1 MGFPA
6 LIDYRIHLQKTMS
19 EIVPKFDGHAQ
30 RPMEN
35 ARLMENLVTP
45 SQPSTPVVPP
55 AMENAEP
62 AFFGGYRPTTGGFD
76 ELRGPVSGVQGPPS
90 DLLPHWQGLE
100 KSLGRMGADGF
111 QRRWEQ
117 AGQMLRENGIAYGSP
132 GQAPRKSR
140 PWISDPL
147 PILIPAREWD
157 EITAAIEQRA
167 HLLSEILADLLGP
180 QKLLRDGLLP
190 PEVVFRHPQFRRPL
204 WSDQLRRQS
213 LLHLY
218 AADIARDPTG
228 KWWVIGDRT
237 EAPSGLGFAL
247 ENRLLVSRML
257 PDPFHSLHVK
267 RLASFFIRLRET
279 IASLAPPLETGA
291 MKLDPR
297 VVLLTRGEGSARY
310 FEDTFLARYLGYTLA
325 VGQDLVVRGNRVM
338 FKTLGGLVPVDVIL
352 RRPDTGTIDP
362 LEMSS
367 DERNGAAGMLQAIRL
382 GGVRMVNPPGSGL
395 VETPVLMSFM
405 PYLCEQMFGEPLR
418 MPAVA
423 TWWLGNEAALR
434 KVLKRLDSVVIR
446 PAFERPGPWA
456 ERETARLAMMSRA
469 QLLETIQSRPHDF
482 VAQERVARGAVPIWN
497 RDGVTIP
504 APSKP
509 ASPAQTQSQSQ
520 AGQTQGQTGQ
530 SPSLASQW
538 MGNVRQ
544 PKDWLTGRAVV
555 RVFQVRS
562 SDNHGYITMS
572 GGLARVRL
580 EDSPEFPDARGV
592 ATEPMREWCKD
603 VWVLSETPVRHV
615 TLLGERTDPI
625 ELRRGGAELPSRVA
639 DNLFWVGRHQERT
652 DAAARL
658 LRALVLRL
666 TGEDEVMLVPEMSV
680 LLRAM
685 VGQDQIAPDYAVP
698 EMLGSLKPLEKVL
711 PSLVFDAAHI
721 GGLRAR
727 AEMLVRT
734 ASTVR
739 DRISFDS
746 WRAIRKVGDAFEG
759 IDVTRA
765 DLGDVLELSGE
776 TILALAAFS
785 GLASE
790 SMTRTPTW
798 RFMDLGRRVE
808 RAAQSVAI
816 LRCACEVKDRLISPT
831 FVALLENADSL
842 MTYRSRYQSGMRL
855 GPVCDLLMCDR
866 SNPRSIAYQ
875 LSAVID
881 HVRALPSELN
891 RQPDEHLQQAATE
904 MLEPIDAF
912 DLACLDRPD
921 AVTHLLPLLERL
933 DKQLPRFSDTIN
945 HRYFVH
951 APTDRP
957 LGGLEN
963 TAPKSHRLADG
974 EDLELIEGM
983 MEGGFDTEP
992 LFDPSTW
999 QRNGL

>member
-1 MGFPA
+1 M
-6 LIDYRIHLQKTMS
+6 D
-19 EIVPKFDGHAQ
+19 
-30 RPMEN
+30 
-35 ARLMENLVTP
+35 NLVKP
-45 SQPSTPVVPP
+45 SQQSASGTPASPSSAQTGGAAANATQPSPLPASFFANYCPTSKHYDELLGVPSGS
-55 AMENAEP
+55 AEP
-62 AFFGGYRPTTGGFD
+62 R
-76 ELRGPVSGVQGPPS
+76 SK
-90 DLLPHWQGLE
+90 LLPHWKGFCD
-100 KSLGRMGADGF
+100 SVTRLGARGF
-111 QRRWEQ
+111 QRRWDQ

-140 PWISDPL
+140 PWIPDPL
-147 PILIPAREWD
+147 PILIPAAEW
-157 EITAAIEQRA
+157 EQIAGAIEQRA

-180 QKLLRDGLLP
+180 QRLLRDGLLP

-204 WSDQLRRQS
+204 WSDQPRRHS
-213 LLHLY
+213 LLQLY
-218 AADIARDPTG
+218 AADIARDPDG

-237 EAPSGLGFAL
+237 ESPSGLGFAL

-257 PDPFHSLHVK
+257 PDPFHTLRVK
-267 RLASFFIRLRET
+267 RLASFFIRMRET
-279 IASLAPPLETGA
+279 IASLAPPLESGA

-325 VGQDLVVRGNRVM
+325 SGQDLVVRGNRVM

-362 LEMSS
+362 LEMIS
-367 DERNGAAGMLQAIRL
+367 DERNGAAGLLQALRL
-382 GGVRMVNPPGSGL
+382 GGVRMINPPGSGL

-405 PYLCEQMFGEPLR
+405 PFLCERMFGEPLR

-423 TWWLGNEAALR
+423 TWWLGSEAIRR

-446 PAFERPGPWA
+446 PAFERPGPRA
-456 ERETARLAMMSRA
+456 DLETARLSSMPRT
-469 QLLETIQSRPHDF
+469 QLIETINARPHDF
-482 VAQERVARGAVPIWN
+482 IAQERVARSSVPIWDCEN
-497 RDGVTIP
+497 SFSRSGSDFKSSSANEP
-504 APSKP
+504 
-509 ASPAQTQSQSQ
+509 TQ
-520 AGQTQGQTGQ
+520 
-530 SPSLASQW
+530 PCE
-538 MGNVRQ
+538 
-544 PKDWLTGRAVV
+544 WLTGRAVV
-555 RVFQVRS
+555 RVFQVRT
-562 SDNHGYITMS
+562 SDTQGYATMS

-580 EDSPEFPDARGV
+580 EEDGSVLDPRGGMV
-592 ATEPMREWCKD
+592 GTGREWCKD
-603 VWVLSETPVRHV
+603 VWVLSDTPVRHV
-615 TLLGERTDPI
+615 SLLSERTDPI

-639 DNLFWVGRHQERT
+639 DNLFWVGRHLERT

-658 LRALVLRL
+658 LRAVVLRL
-666 TGEDEVMLVPEMSV
+666 TGEDEVYLIPEMSV

-685 VGQDQIAPDYAVP
+685 VAQDQIAPDYAVP

-711 PSLVFDAAHI
+711 PNLVFDANHF

-727 AEMLVRT
+727 AETLVRT

-759 IDVTRA
+759 IEVRRA
-765 DLGDVLELSGE
+765 DLGDVLELAGE
-776 TILALAAFS
+776 TILGLAAFS

-798 RFMDLGRRVE
+798 RFLDLGRRLE

-816 LRCACEVKDRLISPT
+816 LRCACELKERLISPT
-831 FVALLENADSL
+831 FVAILEYADSL

-855 GPVCDLLMCDR
+855 GPVCDLLMSDR
-866 SNPRSIAYQ
+866 TNPRAIAYQ
-875 LSAVID
+875 LSAIIE
-881 HVRALPSELN
+881 HMLALPTELN
-891 RQPDEHLQQAATE
+891 REPDERLQQAARD

-912 DLACLDRPD
+912 DLSSLHQAG
-921 AVTHLLPLLERL
+921 AVPKLLGLLEKL
-933 DKQLPRFSDTIN
+933 DDQLPKFSDAIN

-963 TAPKSHRLADG
+963 HSRDPRSTLPGDDSDM
-974 EDLELIEGM
+974 IEKM

-992 LFDPSTW
+992 IFDPSIW

>member
-1 MGFPA
+1 
-6 LIDYRIHLQKTMS
+6 
-19 EIVPKFDGHAQ
+19 
-30 RPMEN
+30 
-35 ARLMENLVTP
+35 MENLVTP
-45 SQPSTPVVPP
+45 TQSSTPVVTP
-55 AMENAEP
+55 ATENADS
-62 AFFGGYRPTTGGFD
+62 AFFGAYRPVSGGFD
-76 ELRGPVSGVQGPPS
+76 ELRGAVSNVQSPPTG
-90 DLLPHWQGLE
+90 LLSHWQGLDR
-100 KSLGRMGADGF
+100 SLGRLGADGF

-140 PWISDPL
+140 PWIPDPL
-147 PILIPAREWD
+147 PILIPAKEWD

-180 QKLLRDGLLP
+180 QRLLRDGLLP
-190 PEVVFRHPQFRRPL
+190 PDVVFRHPQFRRSL
-204 WSDQLRRQS
+204 WSDQPRRQS

-218 AADIARDPTG
+218 AADIARDPAG

-325 VGQDLVVRGNRVM
+325 GGQDLVVRGNKVM

-362 LEMSS
+362 LEMIS
-367 DERNGAAGMLQAIRL
+367 DERNGAAGMLQALRL

-423 TWWLGNEAALR
+423 TWWLGNETARR

-446 PAFERPGPWA
+446 PAFERPGPRA
-456 ERETARLAMMSRA
+456 DRETARLEMMPRA
-469 QLLETIQSRPHDF
+469 QLIETIEARPYDY
-482 VAQERVARGAVPIWN
+482 VAQERVARGGVPIWN
-497 RDGVTIP
+497 RDGASIP
-504 APSKP
+504 GV
-509 ASPAQTQSQSQ
+509 AQSYNQIQNQPQSQSQ
-520 AGQTQGQTGQ
+520 VQSLAGQTQSMGGQVQ
-530 SPSLASQW
+530 SGSSLNKS
-538 MGNVRQ
+538 RQ
-544 PKDWLTGRAVV
+544 PQEWLTGRAVV

-562 SDNHGYITMS
+562 SDNHGYVTMS

-580 EDSPEFPDARGV
+580 EDSQIAAEARNPNAQPE
-592 ATEPMREWCKD
+592 REWCKD

-639 DNLFWVGRHQERT
+639 DNLFWVGRHLERT
-652 DAAARL
+652 DSAARL
-658 LRALVLRL
+658 LRAVVLRL

-711 PSLVFDAAHI
+711 PSLVLDAAHA

-746 WRAIRKVGDAFEG
+746 WRAIRKVGDVFEG
-759 IDVTRA
+759 VEIARA

-798 RFMDLGRRVE
+798 RFLDLGRRVE

-866 SNPRSIAYQ
+866 TNPRAIAYQ
-875 LSAVID
+875 LAAVID
-881 HVRALPSELN
+881 HVRALPTELN

-912 DLACLDRPD
+912 DLARLDRPD
-921 AVTHLLPLLERL
+921 AVGHLLPLLERL
-933 DKQLPRFSDTIN
+933 DEQLPRFSDTIN

-963 TAPKSHRLADG
+963 TALQSNGLSDAD
-974 EDLELIEGM
+974 ELSSIAGM

-992 LFDPSTW
+992 LFDPATW